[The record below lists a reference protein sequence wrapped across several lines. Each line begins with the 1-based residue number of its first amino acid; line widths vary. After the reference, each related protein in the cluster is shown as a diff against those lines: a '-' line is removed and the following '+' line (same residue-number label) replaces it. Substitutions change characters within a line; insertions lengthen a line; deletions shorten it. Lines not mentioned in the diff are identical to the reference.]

1 MTPYV
6 THHQRL
12 LDAVYEVDWTKEPPV
27 CSQSAVCDFSLDW
40 VSIVSVLSMY
50 LSSLRR
56 AAPSSGE
63 NGDDL
68 IGKRKK
74 NPTADSRVV
83 RLLRSWRLYILCQR
97 NAWSWDTLKRLLLD
111 SQGIMLVPA
120 VTFPPLWLVKLAERF
135 CSTPLTGF
143 PVAVVMDLSSS
154 VRLMSGN
161 LLKTS
166 LRSNTVLWPVFTGL
180 QWSPMTNRSV
190 CTVHSD

>member
-6 THHQRL
+6 THHQRP
-12 LDAVYEVDWTKEPPV
+12 LDAVYEVDWTKEPLV

-40 VSIVSVLSMY
+40 VSVVSVLSMC

-56 AAPSSGE
+56 AARSSGE

-135 CSTPLTGF
+135 CSTALTGF

-154 VRLMSGN
+154 ARLMSGN

-180 QWSPMTNRSV
+180 
-190 CTVHSD
+190 